1 MYTIMPSY
9 SYFVVKRLIG
19 SLVFMVTFAVIML
32 VFKNYRF
39 SWVIPIFLIVIYLC
53 ILFVYFPLKFK
64 NTRYQIKDTSLT
76 ITSGIIFRYEAHIF
90 YGSINYIEKRQ
101 NILQKLCGT
110 YTLVLY
116 GMGNKNHLKDISIYG
131 IKIMEIKIGGE

>member
-1 MYTIMPSY
+1 M
-9 SYFVVKRLIG
+9 
-19 SLVFMVTFAVIML
+19 
-32 VFKNYRF
+32 
-39 SWVIPIFLIVIYLC
+39 
-53 ILFVYFPLKFK
+53 KFK